1 MSDTPNTKENE
12 QKIEGDRDIPSVAQ
26 NKDYSKIG
34 IAIFIA
40 LGMIAIIAVALD
52 GLNKNKPARL
62 TAPEETLFKTAS
74 TSASGP
80 YIEEP
85 QAEILEEPEIKEAQN
100 PQISAL
106 EIQMQQEAIRRAQ
119 EAELETKKRIASPQ
133 IVFDKK
139 SAIPFATSEQVV
151 AQNGALSGGAF
162 TGGDPN
168 LAFARDIGN
177 SGVDTAQARQL
188 NNLHALI
195 AQGTMISGILE
206 TAIQSDLPGMVRA
219 ITNENTYSFDG
230 TNLLIPKGSRLIGR
244 YNSALVRGQSRVFI
258 IWSRLIRP
266 DGVSI
271 NIGSY
276 GTDDLGRA
284 GLGGQVDTKFF
295 ERFGSSVL
303 LSLIDAGISA
313 GVNALDTEKS
323 ANIALNTGGDFSSAA
338 EIALENTIG
347 IKPTIHIHQG
357 AEIKVFVGKD
367 LDFSNSGNLPKTG
380 L

>member
-1 MSDTPNTKENE
+1 MNLE
-12 QKIEGDRDIPSVAQ
+12 QV
-26 NKDYSKIG
+26 
-34 IAIFIA
+34 IAA
-40 LGMIAIIAVALD
+40 L
-52 GLNKNKPARL
+52 
-62 TAPEETLFKTAS
+62 
-74 TSASGP
+74 
-80 YIEEP
+80 
-85 QAEILEEPEIKEAQN
+85 
-100 PQISAL
+100 
-106 EIQMQQEAIRRAQ
+106 
-119 EAELETKKRIASPQ
+119 
-133 IVFDKK
+133 
-139 SAIPFATSEQVV
+139 ATSYL
-151 AQNGALSGGAF
+151 LSKYGRKTILQLGTLVSSF
-162 TGGDPN
+162 SITLISVGFFIKGD
-168 LAFARDIGN
+168 G
-177 SGVDTAQARQL
+177 S
-188 NNLHALI
+188 
-195 AQGTMISGILE
+195 S
-206 TAIQSDLPGMVRA
+206 QSDLPGMVRA

-230 TNLLIPKGSRLIGR
+230 SNLLIPKGSRLIGR

-313 GVNALDTEKS
+313 GVNALDNERS

-338 EIALENTIG
+338 EIALENTIS

-367 LDFSNSGNLPKTG
+367 LDFSGSGNLSQAG